1 MILLAASS
9 FAGMLGTLIVL
20 LAVVGLAGLG
30 WKHGLFIATLTGLA
44 VFVAALAA
52 LVFAPHVALFL
63 EGLELPPTH
72 TLAGGYWGI
81 FALLVAG
88 IRLAVGAFVTE
99 ETVRLPPMADRIGGA
114 AVGAAAGYVLA
125 GALLIGWSMTALP
138 ESFRLDPRS
147 LVVDPGGGLLRSLGR
162 FLESDRTA
170 RTLLVE
176 GDGDVNGS
184 DQASELYV
192 DEDGNALRGDA
203 ERYLDADRD
212 GTFTMKPYGGRGRK
226 AGLIEC
232 YQLAAWRGID
242 ALHAPRITSPETGVI
257 PAADDEEGIV
267 YTAQVR
273 DLDEEAQTRGKPTFA
288 LATDGEDDAALF
300 VIEPV
305 TGVVTAAK
313 PGTLDPKAE
322 YTFTVIATD
331 SAGLV
336 ATAPVKVRKA
346 EDEDE
351 DDGET
356 MSAGQDPASRG
367 RSGAPASPSG
377 AVEVK

>member
-9 FAGMLGTLIVL
+9 FAGMLGTLVVL

-30 WKHGLFIATLTGLA
+30 WKHGLFVATLAGLT
-44 VFVAALAA
+44 VFLATLAA
-52 LVFAPHVALFL
+52 LVFAPHLALFL
-63 EGLELPPTH
+63 ESLELPPTH

-81 FALLVAG
+81 FAIVVAG

-99 ETVRLPPMADRIGGA
+99 ESVRLPPLVDRIGGA
-114 AVGAAAGYVLA
+114 VVGSCAGYVLA

-147 LVVDPGGGLLRSLGR
+147 LVVDPGAGLLRSLGR
-162 FLESDRTA
+162 FLVADRTA
-170 RTLLVE
+170 RTVLVE
-176 GDGDVNGS
+176 GDGDVAGS
-184 DQASELYV
+184 DQASEIYV
-192 DEDGNALRGDA
+192 DDDANALRGDA
-203 ERYLDADRD
+203 ERYLDADND
-212 GTFTMKPYGGRGRK
+212 GKFTMRPYGGRGRK
-226 AGLIEC
+226 PGLVEC
-232 YQLAAWRGID
+232 YQLAAWRGLD

-288 LATDGEDDAALF
+288 LAAGGEDDAELF

-305 TGVVTAAK
+305 TGVVKAAK

-322 YTFTVIATD
+322 YTFTVVATD
-331 SAGLV
+331 AAGLV
-336 ATAPVKVRKA
+336 TEQIVKVRTS
-346 EDEDE
+346 EEE
-351 DDGET
+351 DDEQMEEGD
-356 MSAGQDPASRG
+356 DPARRG
-367 RSGAPASPSG
+367 RSGAPAGPSG
-377 AVEVK
+377 AVEVR